1 MGNVLNGIGVGV
13 GSAVLKPLDIALGTS
28 CESTLPWYHSP
39 GLCGSYPVPAQ
50 LGAVGSELLT
60 CRWLGSWSNR
70 PRPSMAQTYLS
81 RNMGHYLLHQAFLH
95 LQSCE
100 DGIGDSSHLLPLGV
114 FGFLARSLGKMARA
128 FCGTYFFAIRDIC
141 GFLWYKLKNTKRINR
156 RRRFQDHDE
165 CSECESSSDTWLDAG
180 KRAKKKRRSFGPERH
195 PKRARH
201 QAKRGNRKHR
211 TRDVKS

>member
-28 CESTLPWYHSP
+28 CE
-39 GLCGSYPVPAQ
+39 
-50 LGAVGSELLT
+50 LT
-60 CRWLGSWSNR
+60 CQGTWDIICFIRHFCISSLVK
-70 PRPSMAQTYLS
+70 MALVI
-81 RNMGHYLLHQAFLH
+81 LLIYFLFQF
-95 LQSCE
+95 L
-100 DGIGDSSHLLPLGV
+100 ILLCRLGV